1 MAIVRGP
8 KGAGIMGP
16 GGTCVCPECGNKTAH
31 DFGVPCRELRCPDC
45 GATMLREGSDDVEV
59 TRS

>member
-16 GGTCVCPECGNKTAH
+16 RGTCVCPECGRKMAH
-31 DFGVPCRELRCPDC
+31 EFGFPCRKVRCPDC
-45 GATMLREGSDDVEV
+45 GATMLREGSDAPQ
-59 TRS
+59 